1 MLQWITA
8 DETGIKCRL
17 KKRFHIL
24 SYSYLLWI
32 TMQYNTSI
40 QDTNTFSVS
49 LCHRHWSDAVLLYP
63 MISILKLDYRKEKCS
78 KHWLYFKLLVLC
90 DIIEREIPIR
100 PSQNLLKRGN
110 QTETSWHKWG
120 GANSSFQTEDEL
132 SSPSVKCIRIIL
144 NNEWCKATVA
154 EFKIGTNLLTEA
166 TVLKII
172 FHSPVDIFIFV
183 FIQKNQR

>member
-8 DETGIKCRL
+8 SRWGWYQMQV
-17 KKRFHIL
+17 KKRAFISYPIHI
-24 SYSYLLWI
+24 SCELLC
-32 TMQYNTSI
+32 NTI
-40 QDTNTFSVS
+40 QASRILILVSVS
-49 LCHRHWSDAVLLYP
+49 LCHRHWSDTVLLYP

-100 PSQNLLKRGN
+100 PSQNLLQRGN

-154 EFKIGTNLLTEA
+154 
-166 TVLKII
+166 V
-172 FHSPVDIFIFV
+172 
-183 FIQKNQR
+183 

>member
-1 MLQWITA
+1 
-8 DETGIKCRL
+8 
-17 KKRFHIL
+17 
-24 SYSYLLWI
+24 
-32 TMQYNTSI
+32 MQYNTNI
-40 QDTNTFSVS
+40 QDTNTCFCFSMFQTLKWCS
-49 LCHRHWSDAVLLYP
+49 FAAEAMLYP

-78 KHWLYFKLLVLC
+78 KHWLSFKLLVLC
-90 DIIEREIPIR
+90 DIIEREIPIW
-100 PSQNLLKRGN
+100 PPQNLLKRGN

-154 EFKIGTNLLTEA
+154 EFKIGTNSLTEA

-172 FHSPVDIFIFV
+172 FHSPGDIFIFV
-183 FIQKNQR
+183 FIQKIKDKCHKIFFSLIKKTE

>member
-8 DETGIKCRL
+8 SRWGWYQMQV
-17 KKRFHIL
+17 KKRAFISYPIHI
-24 SYSYLLWI
+24 SCELLC
-32 TMQYNTSI
+32 NTI
-40 QDTNTFSVS
+40 QASRILILVSVS
-49 LCHRHWSDAVLLYP
+49 LCHRHWSVAVLL
-63 MISILKLDYRKEKCS
+63 LKLCYIPWYRYSNLITEKKKCS

-100 PSQNLLKRGN
+100 PSQNLLQRGN

-154 EFKIGTNLLTEA
+154 
-166 TVLKII
+166 V
-172 FHSPVDIFIFV
+172 
-183 FIQKNQR
+183 